1 MSTKQE
7 DWALILGA
15 SSGFGLASAK
25 RLARAGM
32 NLFLV
37 HRDRRGAMARI
48 QPQFDALGELGV
60 RVVTA
65 NADALDA
72 DSRAALI
79 GQIREE
85 LGAHGKIRVL
95 MHSIALG
102 NLKLLG
108 PEAAHEAPATDR
120 LADALQTD
128 PTKLAAAANALFEQ
142 GEHRLMPLAHPAE
155 YPSTSFLE
163 DADFTRTVHA
173 MGTSLAGWTTALLAQ
188 ELFADDARVIGLTSE
203 GNTVAWKGYAAV
215 SAAKCALE
223 AVARSLAVELAWC
236 GLRVNI
242 LQPGVTDTPAL
253 RAIPG
258 HQQLIAQA
266 LGRNPCGRLTT
277 PDDVADVVYLLS
289 TPEARWINGALI
301 RVDGGEHVSG
311 LVA

>member
-1 MSTKQE
+1 MTTQQQ

-25 RLARAGM
+25 RLAQAGM

-48 QPQFDALGELGV
+48 QPQFDALGESGV

-79 GQIREE
+79 AQIRSD
-85 LGAHGKIRVL
+85 LGAQGRICLL

-102 NLKLLG
+102 NLKLLA
-108 PEAAHEAPATDR
+108 PDAPHEAPATR
-120 LADALQTD
+120 WLAECVQAEPAALAT
-128 PTKLAAAANALFEQ
+128 AANTLFEQ

-155 YPSTSFLE
+155 YPSSSFL
-163 DADFTRTVHA
+163 DDTDFTRTVHA

-188 ELFADDARVIGLTSE
+188 ALFADDARVIGLTSE
-203 GNTVAWKGYAAV
+203 GNAVAWKGYAAV

-223 AVARSLAVELAWC
+223 AVARSLAVELAWR

-258 HQQLIAQA
+258 HQHLIAQA
-266 LGRNPCGRLTT
+266 RGRNPCGRLTT
-277 PDDVADVVYLLS
+277 PEDVADVVYLLS
-289 TPEARWINGALI
+289 RPEARWINGALI

-311 LVA
+311 LVV